1 METSSTKPSP
11 ITLYILLCTDGTT
24 YTGITNNLLRR
35 LLEHLTR
42 PSYYMR
48 KHKPYRLL
56 YTQEF
61 PDRHTAAIA
70 ESTLKRL
77 PAWKFIRHLYTAAGL
92 QIPTTKHLTKQ

>member
-1 METSSTKPSP
+1 METSSTNPST
-11 ITLYILLCTDGTT
+11 ITLYVLLCTDGTL

-35 LLEHLTR
+35 LIEHSTR

-48 KHKPYRLL
+48 NHKPYRLL

-61 PDRHTAAIA
+61 PDRRTAAIA

-77 PAWKFIRHLYTAAGL
+77 PAWKFIRRLYTAAGL
-92 QIPTTKHLTKQ
+92 QVPTTKHLTTH